1 MAANSRYGI
10 TLKQLRELM
19 EHRGREG
26 VEKVRAEIDA
36 KIVLNNC
43 GIFLVQFKK
52 KTLNSYRYRLQFGCK
67 RTRNLILQQMSLFQR
82 ANSFI
87 SQKLP
92 VRYVVIIGGKS
103 CCDGLRMLVRLSL
116 TIFTW
121 SRIGF

>member
-43 GIFLVQFKK
+43 GIFPVQ
-52 KTLNSYRYRLQFGCK
+52 
-67 RTRNLILQQMSLFQR
+67 
-82 ANSFI
+82 
-87 SQKLP
+87 
-92 VRYVVIIGGKS
+92 
-103 CCDGLRMLVRLSL
+103 
-116 TIFTW
+116 
-121 SRIGF
+121 